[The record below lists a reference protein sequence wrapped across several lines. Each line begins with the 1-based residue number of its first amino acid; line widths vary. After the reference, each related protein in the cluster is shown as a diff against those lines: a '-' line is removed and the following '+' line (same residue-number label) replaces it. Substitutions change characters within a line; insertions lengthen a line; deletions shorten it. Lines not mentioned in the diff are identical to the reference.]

1 MFDARFRKIFG
12 SRLEAGGQALSHL
25 PITPNQ
31 LSLAGLALAGVACL
45 FIALEA
51 YLMGLGFVVLS
62 RLADGLDGPLARA
75 REAKSEAKGKA
86 KNAFGGYLDTVCD
99 YGFYGGIP
107 LAFAVA
113 RPENALPAALLLAS
127 FMGTASSFFGFA
139 LLAQELG
146 LKTEAQGK
154 KSFYYAAGLVEGGE
168 TIVFFVLFCLFP
180 DYFALLATAFAVLCV
195 ITAVGRVVSARP
207 LMDEPVNEPVNETV
221 NETGSERESESEP
234 KSDS

>member
-1 MFDARFRKIFG
+1 MIDAPFRKVFG
-12 SRLEAGGQALSHL
+12 SLLEAGGRALSRA
-25 PITPNQ
+25 PISPNQ
-31 LSLAGLALAGVACL
+31 LTLAGLGLAGVACL
-45 FIALEA
+45 LIAFEL
-51 YLMGLGFVVLS
+51 YLAGLVFVVLS

-75 REAKSEAKGKA
+75 KNIKSD
-86 KNAFGGYLDTVCD
+86 FGGYLDTVCD

-139 LLAQELG
+139 LLAKERG

-168 TIVFFVLFCLFP
+168 TIVFFVLFCLLP
-180 DYFALLATAFAVLCV
+180 EYFALLAVVFAVLCV
-195 ITAVGRVVSARP
+195 ITAIGRVVTARP
-207 LMDEPVNEPVNETV
+207 LMEKEEK
-221 NETGSERESESEP
+221 E
-234 KSDS
+234 

>member
-1 MFDARFRKIFG
+1 MFDARFRKVFG
-12 SRLEAGGQALSHL
+12 SRLEAGGRALSHT

-51 YLMGLGFVVLS
+51 YLMGLGCVVLS

-75 REAKSEAKGKA
+75 RGAKD
-86 KNAFGGYLDTVCD
+86 AFGGYLDTVCD

-113 RPENALPAALLLAS
+113 RPENALPAAFLLAS

-139 LLAQELG
+139 LLAKEQGRE
-146 LKTEAQGK
+146 TEAQGK

-180 DYFALLATAFAVLCV
+180 DSFALLATAFAVLCV
-195 ITAVGRVVSARP
+195 ITAVGRVISARP
-207 LMDEPVNEPVNETV
+207 LMNQSDLDKSDLDESDLDKS
-221 NETGSERESESEP
+221 GLDESDLDESDYG
-234 KSDS
+234 KSDSSD

>member
-45 FIALEA
+45 FIAREA

-75 REAKSEAKGKA
+75 REA

-207 LMDEPVNEPVNETV
+207 LMDEPVNETV
-221 NETGSERESESEP
+221 NETESERESESEP

>member
-75 REAKSEAKGKA
+75 REA

-207 LMDEPVNEPVNETV
+207 LMDEPVNEPVNET
-221 NETGSERESESEP
+221 ESERESESE
-234 KSDS
+234 SDS

>member
-75 REAKSEAKGKA
+75 REAKSEA

-207 LMDEPVNEPVNETV
+207 LMDEPVNEPVNET
-221 NETGSERESESEP
+221 GSERESESE
-234 KSDS
+234 SDS